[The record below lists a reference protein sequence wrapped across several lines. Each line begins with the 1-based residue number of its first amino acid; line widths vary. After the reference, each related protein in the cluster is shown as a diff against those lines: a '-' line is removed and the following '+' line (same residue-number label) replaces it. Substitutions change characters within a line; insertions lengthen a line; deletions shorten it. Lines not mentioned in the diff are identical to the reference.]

1 MNQTEFVGELLA
13 WGYKRHSTASKR
25 WKIALARRNAERTL
39 VVLIRRHGVDLLE
52 SPLTPDEMANE
63 DGLLSISMQREG
75 DRFAELGYTEVGTSI
90 HDRALLIASYI
101 AQDRP
106 VADEL
111 FERLEIGPTE
121 WAMKYGELAKKQL
134 RPFTVDSNDSGGSM
148 KDVYYAVSYGDV
160 EDAYLGDGMW
170 INSGGGTYER

>member
-1 MNQTEFVGELLA
+1 MTQTEFIDELLA

-25 WKIALARRNAERTL
+25 WKVALVYRNAQRTL

-52 SPLTPDEMANE
+52 SPLTAEQMTNE

-75 DRFAELGYTEVGTSI
+75 DRFAEFGYTEADTSI
-90 HDRALLIASYI
+90 HDIALYVASLV
-101 AQDRP
+101 AQDKL

-111 FERLEIGPTE
+111 LARRGIGPRE
-121 WAMKYGELAKKQL
+121 WALKYGELSKGPQRRVAADV
-134 RPFTVDSNDSGGSM
+134 TEGGTM
-148 KDVYYAVSYGDV
+148 DDVYDAVSNGDA

-170 INSGGGTYER
+170 IRSDGSTYDR